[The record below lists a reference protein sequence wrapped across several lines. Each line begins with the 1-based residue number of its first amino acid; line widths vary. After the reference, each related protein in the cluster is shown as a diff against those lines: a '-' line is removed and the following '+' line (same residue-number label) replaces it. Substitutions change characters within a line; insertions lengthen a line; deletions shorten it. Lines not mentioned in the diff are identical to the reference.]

1 MKKWIHLCEQ
11 IVKKDDYFKELLPV
25 LKNLDS
31 NHNRAAIEWIATMR
45 YGLKLSKLYPKDFLT
60 IRYEDLVSNT
70 NKELF
75 SMENFIGLSNDKIFY
90 NYANTVLKNKNNKKN
105 FVLNEKVEEL
115 FQETMKSLN
124 YTNI

>member
-1 MKKWIHLCEQ
+1 M
-11 IVKKDDYFKELLPV
+11 
-25 LKNLDS
+25 
-31 NHNRAAIEWIATMR
+31 
-45 YGLKLSKLYPKDFLT
+45 T